1 MKTKILLLSVLS
13 GFISIL
19 TSCYRLKLTWR
30 NIVLPLKSSLTA
42 LYPPIPLFRRALPAP
57 IFSQIW
63 TISNLNTM
71 AGTGKQKFQV

>member
-19 TSCYRLKLTWR
+19 TSCYREIDVEKYRTTPK
-30 NIVLPLKSSLTA
+30 IVINC
-42 LYPPIPLFRRALPAP
+42 PISPDTVIRRALPAP